1 MEQPPPQ
8 PDQPPDPQPDQR
20 GEGLDLLT
28 VALLVFFVSL
38 ILIVGALLFLPA
50 IV

>member
-8 PDQPPDPQPDQR
+8 PPPPDQQPDQR
-20 GEGLDLLT
+20 GEGPDLLT